1 MDATGPLQPT
11 ALLDQRV
18 DGDRRVEA
26 RDEHVRELA
35 SFGRGI
41 LTAGDILWSHPT
53 R

>member
-1 MDATGPLQPT
+1 ML
-11 ALLDQRV
+11 
-18 DGDRRVEA
+18 
-26 RDEHVRELA
+26 EHVYELSEEFGSPDELA